1 MPLYIINYDKT
12 AWQTLD
18 ALYKKLLYTFEN
30 LNPHAFGVLFISFK

>member
-18 ALYKKLLYTFEN
+18 GLDKKLLYTFEN
-30 LNPHAFGVLFISFK
+30 LNPHARGVLFISFK